1 MFEASPL
8 YLFGFLGR
16 NHPLYD
22 INIIYKPYRTI
33 MALFGFSDISFNKSS
48 GNRIG
53 PLSSLSGSQFETTTL
68 RYPLD
73 IGNTDKSHY
82 VIFYI
87 REQKESSFKRTTV
100 SDFSDSG
107 GIGSLSLVDL
117 TNPQKL
123 ATNYGNELM
132 GKINNGLNQLNQK
145 TGGILSGLT
154 SAISKAAGGVIG
166 GITGSIGNIFGQA
179 NISLGGGS
187 AATQALIDNSIKRI
201 TGGSLNFLRTTKLTT
216 DAIALYMPDTLQYT
230 YAQSY
235 DQLSLGGELA
245 GQALAGGKSIY
256 DAFQSGSAEGI
267 GAIGKT
273 AAEIAKQKAGSGVAK
288 LLGSEQT
295 GQAIL
300 AATGRV
306 QNPMLE
312 MIYKSPNF
320 RTFQFDFTFYPRDER
335 EALEVQ
341 RILERLRFHQAPEL
355 MPNAGGFLIP
365 PSEFDIKFYNSG
377 KENPNIPQIATCVL
391 TTLDVNYAPNGW
403 SAYETPGENNPS
415 LGRTGMPVSIQATLQ
430 FQEMT
435 YLTKADF
442 RSDLANADTLA
453 RGN

>member
-1 MFEASPL
+1 
-8 YLFGFLGR
+8 
-16 NHPLYD
+16 
-22 INIIYKPYRTI
+22 

>member
-1 MFEASPL
+1 
-8 YLFGFLGR
+8 
-16 NHPLYD
+16 
-22 INIIYKPYRTI
+22 

-132 GKINNGLNQLNQK
+132 GKINNGLNQVNQK

-154 SAISKAAGGVIG
+154 SAISKAAGGIIG

-187 AATQALIDNSIKRI
+187 FATQALIDNSIKRI

-235 DQLSLGGELA
+235 DQLALGSELA
-245 GQALAGGKSIY
+245 GQALAGGKSVY
-256 DAFQSGSAEGI
+256 DAFQSGNAEGI

-273 AAEIAKQKAGSGVAK
+273 AAEIAKQKAGTGVAK

-312 MIYKSPNF
+312 MVYKSPNF

-391 TTLDVNYAPNGW
+391 VSLDINYAPNGW

-453 RGN
+453 RGS

>member
-1 MFEASPL
+1 
-8 YLFGFLGR
+8 
-16 NHPLYD
+16 
-22 INIIYKPYRTI
+22 

-107 GIGSLSLVDL
+107 GIGSLSLADL

-154 SAISKAAGGVIG
+154 GAISKAAGGIIG
-166 GITGSIGNIFGQA
+166 GITGGIGNIFGQA

-187 AATQALIDNSIKRI
+187 IASQALIDNSIKRI

-235 DQLSLGGELA
+235 DQLNLGSEAGGQLLA
-245 GQALAGGKSIY
+245 AGKSIA
-256 DAFQSGSAEGI
+256 DAYERGG
-267 GAIGKT
+267 
-273 AAEIAKQKAGSGVAK
+273 AAEAGGAVAKTGAETAKQIVGTGAAK
-288 LLGSEQT
+288 LLGSGQT

-312 MIYKSPNF
+312 MVYKSPNF

-355 MPNAGGFLIP
+355 VPNAGGFLIP

-391 TTLDVNYAPNGW
+391 VSLDINYAPNGW
-403 SAYETPGENNPS
+403 AAYETPGENNPA

-453 RGN
+453 RGS